1 LLIILPKKMKQHKR
15 RIEIVVLSDVH
26 LGTRG
31 CRAKELLSYLK
42 SIQPEILILNG
53 DIIDVWQFNKR
64 YWPNS
69 HMKVIKHI
77 LSLVSKRTKV
87 YYITGNHDEVFRKFT
102 GTRMGSLQI
111 VNDLVLDLNGQ
122 KVWFFHGDVF
132 DVIMQ
137 HSKWLA
143 KAGAIGYDSLI
154 AINTIVNSISRFFG
168 KGQVSLSKKIK
179 ENVKTAIKYIQN
191 FEETAA
197 DLAIRKGYHTIAC
210 GHIHHPE
217 IRQINRNTGIVN
229 YMNSG
234 DWIENLT
241 ALEYN
246 ENQWNLYIHRE
257 EAQSNTLPSLTDPES
272 IPADD
277 LKNKELFQIMLKE
290 FQS

>member
-1 LLIILPKKMKQHKR
+1 MKQQKR
-15 RIEIVVLSDVH
+15 RVEIVVLSDIH

-31 CRAKELLSYLK
+31 CRAKELLHYLK
-42 SIQPEILILNG
+42 NVQPETLILNG
-53 DIIDVWQFNKR
+53 DIIDVWQFSKR

-69 HMKVIKHI
+69 HMKVVKQI
-77 LSLVSKRTKV
+77 LSMASKKTKV
-87 YYITGNHDEVFRKFT
+87 YYITGNHDEVLRKFS
-102 GTRMGSLQI
+102 GMRMGSLFI
-111 VNDLVLDLNGQ
+111 VNDLVLELGED

-154 AINTIVNSISRFFG
+154 AINTTVNAVSRFFG
-168 KGQVSLSKKIK
+168 RGQVSLSKKIK
-179 ENVKTAIKYIQN
+179 ENVKTAVKYIHN

-197 DLAIRKGYHTIAC
+197 DLAIRKGYQAIAC

-217 IRQINRNTGIVN
+217 IRTIERPGGSVN
-229 YMNSG
+229 YLNSG

-241 ALEYN
+241 ALEYSDGIWSMYTHRV
-246 ENQWNLYIHRE
+246 ENLQPHHQQNV
-257 EAQSNTLPSLTDPES
+257 
-272 IPADD
+272 DD
-277 LKNKELFQIMLKE
+277 EVYAEDMKNKQLFQIMLKE

>member
-1 LLIILPKKMKQHKR
+1 MKQQKR
-15 RIEIVVLSDVH
+15 RVDIVVLSDIH

-31 CRAKELLSYLK
+31 CRAKELLHYLK
-42 SIQPEILILNG
+42 QVQPETLILNG
-53 DIIDVWQFNKR
+53 DIIDVWQFSKR

-69 HMKVIKHI
+69 HMKVMKQI
-77 LSLVSKRTKV
+77 LSMASKKTKV
-87 YYITGNHDEVFRKFT
+87 YYITGNHDEVLRKFS
-102 GTRMGSLQI
+102 GMRMGSLFI
-111 VNDLVLDLNGQ
+111 VNDLVLELGEN

-154 AINTIVNSISRFFG
+154 AINTIVNAVSRFFG
-168 KGQVSLSKKIK
+168 RGQVSLSKKIK
-179 ENVKTAIKYIQN
+179 ENVKTAVKYIHN

-197 DLAIRKGYHTIAC
+197 DLAIRKGYQAIAC

-217 IRQINRNTGIVN
+217 IRTIERPHGSVV
-229 YMNSG
+229 YLNSG

-241 ALEYN
+241 ALEYCN
-246 ENQWNLYIHRE
+246 GTWSLYTYKDDRQHPHNQQNGDE
-257 EAQSNTLPSLTDPES
+257 EIYTEDM
-272 IPADD
+272 
-277 LKNKELFQIMLKE
+277 KNKQLFQIMLKE